1 MYRVPSR
8 SDVRPSIRRL
18 GVGVMLLLGVV
29 SAAPARAATFTVNSL
44 LDTTDG
50 ACTSAPGGCTL
61 REAIESANAGAG
73 RDTILFDPAV
83 FPSAGFTDLITV
95 NTLPLIAD
103 PAGTVIDGEDGT
115 VRLNCSGSQ
124 RCLAFAT
131 GAGVPLAKVTVA
143 NLGLLN
149 TTGSAIDVCGGAAP
163 GCDDDVGD
171 VLIERVAV
179 GSASQNGILV
189 RGGVISKVRI
199 TDTVVSNSQGGIF
212 VDGQEALVGARVER
226 TATHGGAGIYL
237 LGIGGVTG
245 VAIEDAL
252 ALTEGIVVQSSA
264 DLAKVKIAD
273 ATTFD
278 TLGSGARIIADGN
291 TTGATITN
299 VVASRFGQSGVE
311 VAGVGNSGVTIRRI
325 RTDRGGNG
333 VALGGA
339 TDGGKFQDL
348 MMVGGNL
355 GVAFFGGGTSV
366 ANAKITDVVSVAN
379 EVGVFVN
386 GPSNKLKN
394 VMAVANDSGGIGVV
408 SSGGGTVVE
417 KSRAMANGGPGI
429 ALDAQGAAVKKNVA
443 LGNDGDLSDD
453 DPSCGTNVWEKNV
466 FRLGSTPCIR

>member
-8 SDVRPSIRRL
+8 SDLRPSIRRL
-18 GVGVMLLLGVV
+18 GVGVMLLLCVASG
-29 SAAPARAATFTVNSL
+29 APARAATFTVNSL

-50 ACTSAPGGCTL
+50 ACASAAGGCTL
-61 REAIESANAGAG
+61 REAIEAANGAAG
-73 RDTILFDPAV
+73 RDAILFDRAV
-83 FPSAGFTDLITV
+83 FPSAGFTDFITV
-95 NTLPLIAD
+95 NALPVITD
-103 PAGTVIDGEDGT
+103 PAGTVIDGEGAT

-124 RCLAFAT
+124 HCFAFAT
-131 GAGVPLAKVTVA
+131 APGVPLAKVTVA
-143 NLGLLN
+143 NLGVLN
-149 TTGSAIDVCGGAAP
+149 TTLAAIDVCGGGP
-163 GCDDDVGD
+163 PSCDADVSD

-179 GSASQNGILV
+179 GSALGIRV
-189 RGGVISKVRI
+189 EGGVVSKVRVA
-199 TDTVVSNSQGGIF
+199 DTIVSNSQGGIF
-212 VDGQEALVGARVER
+212 IEGEDALLGTRVER
-226 TATHGGAGIYL
+226 SATHGAGGIYL
-237 LGIGGVTG
+237 LGEGGVAG
-245 VAIEDAL
+245 VTIEDAL
-252 ALTEGIVVQSSA
+252 ALIDGIVVQSSA

-273 ATTFD
+273 ATTFETID
-278 TLGSGARIIADGN
+278 SGARIIADGT

-299 VVASRFGQSGVE
+299 VVASSFGQSGVQ
-311 VAGVGNSGVTIRRI
+311 VAGAVNRGPTMRRI

-333 VALGGA
+333 VALVGS

-348 MMVGGNL
+348 MMVVGNV
-355 GVAFFGGGTSV
+355 GVAFLAAGTSV

-379 EVGVFVN
+379 EVGVFVS
-386 GPSNKLKN
+386 GPANKFKN
-394 VMAVANDSGGIGVV
+394 VTAVANVSGGIGVV